1 MIGPIVLHAGLSP
14 IISETVLMLM
24 LVALGL
30 SLVGIGFGRVKS
42 KEGLMQHRWTMSA
55 AVIINLVAVVL
66 VMLPTF
72 FSYYTDPDVMVF
84 SSLSLTTII
93 HGITGVPVVLTGL
106 VYAFGKL
113 PEKPKSWM
121 RATAFLWIANIVIGL
136 VLFLQMLEVI

>member
-1 MIGPIVLHAGLSP
+1 MIYPIVLHAGMSP

-55 AVIINLVAVVL
+55 AIIINLVAVVL

-72 FSYYTDPDVMVF
+72 FRYYTDPDVMVF

-93 HGITGVPVVLTGL
+93 HGITGVPAVLTGL

-121 RATAFLWIANIVIGL
+121 RVTAFLWIANIVIGL

>member
-93 HGITGVPVVLTGL
+93 HGITGVPAVLTGL